1 VRAVTALAGVAAIA
15 SGVVQVGAF
24 FLGGF
29 GLTVEQGVLLWNV
42 LLIPAALVLGV
53 SLVRRAPV
61 AATIAT
67 IAGVASCSLWAAAA
81 ASGGS
86 STSIQ
91 EWSWIGLS
99 AVWWLALGIA
109 LWPSHRALG
118 AFTFIVGIA
127 ALGDVAVTLPETA
140 GVVVPWEVYGTVGGA
155 KLPLAMLWAFVIGV
169 AMLVGAV
176 GRLPSEV
183 ADTEPALAPGSSA

>member
-1 VRAVTALAGVAAIA
+1 MRAATVVAGIAAIA
-15 SGVVQVGAF
+15 SGAVQVGAF
-24 FLGGF
+24 FLGGL
-29 GLTVEQGVLLWNV
+29 GLTEEQGVLLWNL

-67 IAGVASCSLWAAAA
+67 ITGVASCSLWAAAA

-86 STSIQ
+86 STSIP

-99 AVWWLALGIA
+99 AVWWLALGVA

-127 ALGDVAVTLPETA
+127 ALGDVAVTFPENL
-140 GVVVPWEVYGTVGGA
+140 GVTVPWEVYGTVGGA
-155 KLPLAMLWAFVIGV
+155 KLPLAMLWAFVIGT
-169 AMLVGAV
+169 AMVIGAV
-176 GRLPSEV
+176 GRLPSD
-183 ADTEPALAPGSSA
+183 DTEAEPAPAAVLPA

>member
-1 VRAVTALAGVAAIA
+1 M
-15 SGVVQVGAF
+15 
-24 FLGGF
+24 
-29 GLTVEQGVLLWNV
+29 
-42 LLIPAALVLGV
+42 

-67 IAGVASCSLWAAAA
+67 VAGVASCSLWAAAA

-86 STSIQ
+86 STSIP

-99 AVWWLALGIA
+99 AVWWLALGVA
-109 LWPSHRALG
+109 LWPSTARSGPSRSSWASPRS
-118 AFTFIVGIA
+118 ATS
-127 ALGDVAVTLPETA
+127 AVTLPETT

-169 AMLVGAV
+169 AMVVGAV
-176 GRLPSEV
+176 GRLPSDD
-183 ADTEPALAPGSSA
+183 AAPSPPGAGRPA